1 MFCLK
6 YLFSESILYTVTLR
20 GGSTNVD
27 FRGFMIQGRVMADD
41 ALRTGTFFV
50 DANNTY
56 YQTQCDNYVSMC
68 TRICII

>member
-1 MFCLK
+1 
-6 YLFSESILYTVTLR
+6 
-20 GGSTNVD
+20 
-27 FRGFMIQGRVMADD
+27 MIQGRVMADD